1 MTHLQLS
8 LPTTVNAIGT
18 DDDANEDNDDTQLM
32 HETMQTR
39 YLLL

>member
-8 LPTTVNAIGT
+8 WLATVHAIGT

-32 HETMQTR
+32 HVSMQT
-39 YLLL
+39 